1 MTFRTNQF
9 YCLLC
14 RHYFK
19 QLLWQGIFIAFWVII
34 HLLDEEPN
42 LLSMLDIIPFLLFV
56 NLIIIG
62 NQPKAFTIEN
72 DRILYTGWLRKERRY
87 AFVKSSQ
94 SNKKVSL
101 FIRRVTKIE
110 VTYHGYRKAQRV
122 ASFRIYGEIHAKN
135 RHDQFVEDVI
145 IPPYADLYGVL
156 DAEGALNALHSA
168 YPEAEITETN
178 RCAK

>member
-1 MTFRTNQF
+1 MTFRTNRL

-14 RHYFK
+14 RNFFK
-19 QLLWQGIFIAFWVII
+19 NLRWQGILVAFWVII
-34 HLLDEEPN
+34 NLLDADVNPLN
-42 LLSMLDIIPFLLFV
+42 ILQIIPFLLIV
-56 NLIIIG
+56 NLIIID

-110 VTYHGYRKAQRV
+110 ITYHGYHKAQRV
-122 ASFRIYGEIHAKN
+122 ASFRIYGEIHAKD

-145 IPPYADLYGVL
+145 IPAYADLYGVL
-156 DAEGALNALHSA
+156 DAESAISALQNA
-168 YPEAEITETN
+168 YPTAEIIETG
-178 RCAK
+178 RRAS

>member
-1 MTFRTNQF
+1 MTFRTNRL
-9 YCLLC
+9 YCLVC
-14 RHYFK
+14 RNYLK
-19 QLLWQGIFIAFWVII
+19 QLVWQGGLVVFWVII
-34 HLLDEEPN
+34 NLLDEDTN
-42 LLSMLDIIPFLLFV
+42 LLSILQIIPFLLII
-56 NLIIIG
+56 NLVIID

-72 DRILYTGWLRKERRY
+72 ERILYTGWLRKERRY

-156 DAEGALNALHSA
+156 DAEGALNALRNA
-168 YPEAEITETN
+168 YPMAEIIETG
-178 RCAK
+178 RRAS